1 MAELLSSQRAVAR
14 TAPLSAR
21 QTAPLRPL
29 PEHWGEPMPGDRAGL
44 PQPGERIEGLEASLH
59 ALEERVA
66 ALTLDLSVAA
76 GVVAQ
81 VSERLGQ
88 HLETLRLQ
96 EQTRQAEAEAELLT
110 SLAVSLSAAQ
120 ELEDVVHVIVT
131 ATGAATGAL
140 FLFDGWDA
148 LGQPEMITPKSV
160 AIM

>member
-1 MAELLSSQRAVAR
+1 MAEMLSSQRAIAR
-14 TAPLSAR
+14 TAPLSSR

-29 PEHWGEPMPGDRAGL
+29 PEHWGEDRAGL

-96 EQTRQAEAEAELLT
+96 EQTRQAEAEAEPL
-110 SLAVSLSAAQ
+110 Q
-120 ELEDVVHVIVT
+120 PR
-131 ATGAATGAL
+131 
-140 FLFDGWDA
+140 FDH
-148 LGQPEMITPKSV
+148 
-160 AIM
+160 